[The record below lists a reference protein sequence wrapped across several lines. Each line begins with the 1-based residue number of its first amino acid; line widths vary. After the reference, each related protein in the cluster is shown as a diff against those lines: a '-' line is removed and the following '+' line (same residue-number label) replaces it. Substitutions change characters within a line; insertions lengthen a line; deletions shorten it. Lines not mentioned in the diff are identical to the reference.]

1 MYTFHL
7 EAAADDPS
15 ALSPDAADPG
25 VLDLCRGVRAA
36 HMHVGLALRP
46 STPAELVVPYVEAG
60 VVDMVGGVRERGHGR
75 GAVVLRLWLGL

>member
-7 EAAADDPS
+7 EAAADDPNT
-15 ALSPDAADPG
+15 LSPDAADPG

-60 VVDMVGGVRERGHGR
+60 VVDMVGGSVRERGHDPW
-75 GAVVLRLWLGL
+75 VT